1 MPGDVVCAQCDKPE
15 RQCTCDRFCM
25 LCKGQDNIQLG
36 EDGQYYCPD
45 CREACDIRLANPER
59 SAH

>member
-1 MPGDVVCAQCDKPE
+1 M
-15 RQCTCDRFCM
+15 
-25 LCKGQDNIQLG
+25 G

-45 CREACDIRLANPER
+45 CREACDVRLANPER

>member
-1 MPGDVVCAQCDKPE
+1 MAGDVLCAQCDRPE
-15 RQCTCDRFCM
+15 RECDCERFCM
-25 LCKGQDNIQLG
+25 LCKGQENIQLG

-45 CREACDIRLANPER
+45 CREACDIRPANPEG

>member
-1 MPGDVVCAQCDKPE
+1 MAGDVVCAQCDKAE
-15 RQCTCDRFCM
+15 RECNCDRFCL
-25 LCKGQDNIQLG
+25 LCKGQEYIQLC

-45 CREACDIRLANPER
+45 CREACDVRLANPER